1 MGYAPLVPTATAK
14 TLQAEEVHHPLP
26 LFRIFQTNR
35 YKQLR
40 YVMIS
45 FILRSQGTNARTKSF
60 TRLLP
65 SRCLKDLPN
74 ARILAA
80 AHQHAS
86 ETRGNKC
93 VSWLMNVLMNMLEG
107 AVKWPNVHP
116 SLPQSNLRIHIPE

>member
-1 MGYAPLVPTATAK
+1 
-14 TLQAEEVHHPLP
+14 
-26 LFRIFQTNR
+26 
-35 YKQLR
+35 
-40 YVMIS
+40 MIS

-93 VSWLMNVLMNMLEG
+93 VSWLMNVLMNLSTN
-107 AVKWPNVHP
+107 KP
-116 SLPQSNLRIHIPE
+116 